1 MTKSTTWPHPRK
13 LFRAKVKILSE
24 VYIITMFKAIGRL
37 FKSDTSMWI
46 LVAIVVALLA
56 WALMSY
62 SGNKTKVRDALGN
75 MGSTTPNVPTSSLG
89 SQSVAE
95 STVAPQ
101 VPSTVTRPTL
111 QPSDIVLNPV
121 NVPDL
126 IMSPQAFI
134 GIDTISN
141 TLKNPSYD
149 LRSDP
154 IIPKVN
160 VGPWNNSTFE
170 QDLARIPFELGQGPR

>member
-1 MTKSTTWPHPRK
+1 
-13 LFRAKVKILSE
+13 
-24 VYIITMFKAIGRL
+24 MFKAVGRL

-75 MGSTTPNVPTSSLG
+75 MGGVGAKPNMPDSSLASS
-89 SQSVAE
+89 SQPVSSGAPASMNKPPQQQQQQPPSASSV
-95 STVAPQ
+95 VA
-101 VPSTVTRPTL
+101 RPTL

-126 IMSPQAFI
+126 IMSPTAFI
-134 GIDTISN
+134 GIDTIGN
-141 TLKNPSYD
+141 TLRNPTWD

-154 IIPKVN
+154 PIPKQN
-160 VGPWNNSTFE
+160 VGPWNNSTIDA
-170 QDLARIPFELGQGPR
+170 DLARVPFEIGACR

>member
-1 MTKSTTWPHPRK
+1 M
-13 LFRAKVKILSE
+13 L
-24 VYIITMFKAIGRL
+24 KAAGRL

-46 LVAIVVALLA
+46 LVAVVVLVLG
-56 WALMSY
+56 WALFSY
-62 SGNKTKVRDALGN
+62 SGNKTKMRDNFA
-75 MGSTTPNVPTSSLG
+75 STAGMTQPNQAVSSLA
-89 SQSVAE
+89 SQPVGAAAAV
-95 STVAPQ
+95 VAPTQ
-101 VPSTVTRPTL
+101 MMPPQMMGPAVPPASRPTL

-141 TLKNPSYD
+141 WLKNPSYD

-154 IIPKVN
+154 IIPKVD
-160 VGPWNNSTFE
+160 VGPWSNSTYE
-170 QDLARIPFELGQGPR
+170 PDLARVPFEIGVGGR

>member
-1 MTKSTTWPHPRK
+1 
-13 LFRAKVKILSE
+13 
-24 VYIITMFKAIGRL
+24 MFKAVGRL

-75 MGSTTPNVPTSSLG
+75 MGGAATTPNVPTSSLG
-89 SQSVAE
+89 SQSLAE

-101 VPSTVTRPTL
+101 VQPPTLVARPTL
-111 QPSDIVLNPV
+111 QPSDIVLNPI

-141 TLKNPSYD
+141 FLKNPSYD

-154 IIPKVN
+154 IIPKVD

-170 QDLARIPFELGQGPR
+170 ADLARVPFEIGAGPR

>member
-1 MTKSTTWPHPRK
+1 M
-13 LFRAKVKILSE
+13 L
-24 VYIITMFKAIGRL
+24 KAAGRM
-37 FKSDTSMWI
+37 FKSDSAMWI
-46 LVAIVVALLA
+46 LVAIVVVVLA
-56 WALMSY
+56 WALLSY
-62 SGNKTKVRDALGN
+62 SGKKSGVRDSYGN
-75 MGSTTPNVPTSSLG
+75 MGGAKPDQPSSSLTAS
-89 SQSVAE
+89 SQSVSGA
-95 STVAPQ
+95 TGPAMQVATP
-101 VPSTVTRPTL
+101 PLTMTAAARPTL

-154 IIPKVN
+154 VIPKQD
-160 VGPWNNSTFE
+160 VGPWNNSTY
-170 QDLARIPFELGQGPR
+170 QADLARVPFEIGARGR

>member
-1 MTKSTTWPHPRK
+1 
-13 LFRAKVKILSE
+13 
-24 VYIITMFKAIGRL
+24 
-37 FKSDTSMWI
+37 MWI

-62 SGNKTKVRDALGN
+62 SGNKTRIRDALGN
-75 MGSTTPNVPTSSLG
+75 MGGATPNVPASSLAAS
-89 SQSVAE
+89 SQPVATAAAQQPPASTSV
-95 STVAPQ
+95 VA
-101 VPSTVTRPTL
+101 RPTL

-141 TLKNPSYD
+141 FLKNPSYD

-160 VGPWNNSTFE
+160 TGPWLQSTYE
-170 QDLARIPFELGQGPR
+170 PDLARVPFEIGACGR

>member
-1 MTKSTTWPHPRK
+1 M
-13 LFRAKVKILSE
+13 L
-24 VYIITMFKAIGRL
+24 KAAGRL

-46 LVAIVVALLA
+46 LVAIVVVVLV

-62 SGNKTKVRDALGN
+62 SGNKSNRVRDAF
-75 MGSTTPNVPTSSLG
+75 GSGAQPNQPASSLAAASQPTAAQTTPVTKAATVVPPPPSSL
-89 SQSVAE
+89 QA
-95 STVAPQ
+95 
-101 VPSTVTRPTL
+101 RPTL

-141 TLKNPSYD
+141 WLKNPSYD

-154 IIPKVN
+154 IIPKVD
-160 VGPWNNSTFE
+160 VGPWNNSTYE
-170 QDLARIPFELGQGPR
+170 ADLMRVPFEIGACGR

>member
-1 MTKSTTWPHPRK
+1 
-13 LFRAKVKILSE
+13 
-24 VYIITMFKAIGRL
+24 MFKAVGRL

-46 LVAIVVALLA
+46 LVAIVVAVLA

-75 MGSTTPNVPTSSLG
+75 MGGAKPNMPDSSLASS
-89 SQSVAE
+89 SQPVSSGAPPASASKQLQPPSASSV
-95 STVAPQ
+95 VA
-101 VPSTVTRPTL
+101 RPTL

-126 IMSPQAFI
+126 IMSPTAFI
-134 GIDTISN
+134 GIDTIGN
-141 TLKNPSYD
+141 TLRNPTWD

-154 IIPKVN
+154 PIPKQN
-160 VGPWNNSTFE
+160 VGPWNNSTIDA
-170 QDLARIPFELGQGPR
+170 DLQRVPFDIGACR

>member
-1 MTKSTTWPHPRK
+1 MTE
-13 LFRAKVKILSE
+13 VKILSE
-24 VYIITMFKAIGRL
+24 VYIITMFKAVGRL

-46 LVAIVVALLA
+46 LVAIVVALLV

-75 MGSTTPNVPTSSLG
+75 MNGAATANLPQSTLTASSQPVVDTKVPVVPPASSL
-89 SQSVAE
+89 VA
-95 STVAPQ
+95 
-101 VPSTVTRPTL
+101 RPTL

-141 TLKNPSYD
+141 FLKNPSYD

-170 QDLARIPFELGQGPR
+170 PDLARVPFEVGQGSR

>member
-1 MTKSTTWPHPRK
+1 
-13 LFRAKVKILSE
+13 
-24 VYIITMFKAIGRL
+24 MFKAIGRL

-62 SGNKTKVRDALGN
+62 SGNKTRVRDALGN
-75 MGSTTPNVPTSSLG
+75 MGSGTLPNVPASSLAAS
-89 SQSVAE
+89 SQPVAE

-101 VPSTVTRPTL
+101 VQPPSTVARPTL

-141 TLKNPSYD
+141 FLKNPSYD

-160 VGPWNNSTFE
+160 VGPWNNSTYE
-170 QDLARIPFELGQGPR
+170 ADLARVPFEIGACGR

>member
-1 MTKSTTWPHPRK
+1 
-13 LFRAKVKILSE
+13 
-24 VYIITMFKAIGRL
+24 
-37 FKSDTSMWI
+37 MWI
-46 LVAIVVALLA
+46 LVAVVVALLA

-62 SGNKTKVRDALGN
+62 TGNKTKVRDALGN
-75 MGSTTPNVPTSSLG
+75 MGGAATTPNVPTSSLG

-95 STVAPQ
+95 STMPPQ
-101 VPSTVTRPTL
+101 VQPPSTVTRPTL

-160 VGPWNNSTFE
+160 VGPWNNSTFDT
-170 QDLARIPFELGQGPR
+170 DLSRVPFEIGQGPR

>member
-1 MTKSTTWPHPRK
+1 M
-13 LFRAKVKILSE
+13 L
-24 VYIITMFKAIGRL
+24 KAAGRL

-46 LVAIVVALLA
+46 LVAIVVVVLV

-62 SGNKTKVRDALGN
+62 SGNKSNRVRDAF
-75 MGSTTPNVPTSSLG
+75 GSGAQPNQPASSLAAA
-89 SQSVAE
+89 SQPTAAPVTKAA
-95 STVAPQ
+95 TV
-101 VPSTVTRPTL
+101 VPPPPSSLQARPTL
-111 QPSDIVLNPV
+111 QPSDIELNPV

-141 TLKNPSYD
+141 WLKNPSYD

-154 IIPKVN
+154 IIPKVD
-160 VGPWNNSTFE
+160 VGPWNNSTYE
-170 QDLARIPFELGQGPR
+170 ADLMRVPFEIGACGR